1 MVRDAAIGFSRI
13 TFNQHKN
20 MKIYFT
26 TQHLARP
33 EVKREILRVTQL
45 NQDYHRICDRIN
57 KSRDLY
63 EVRDLGYKS
72 QEMIRELVAL
82 GELPE
87 SAL

>member
-1 MVRDAAIGFSRI
+1 M
-13 TFNQHKN
+13 
-20 MKIYFT
+20 YFT
-26 TQHLARP
+26 TQYLARP
-33 EVKREILRVTQL
+33 EVKQEIVRVAQL
-45 NQDYHRICDRIN
+45 VQDYHRICDSIN

-63 EVRDLGYKS
+63 EIRNLGYKS

>member
-1 MVRDAAIGFSRI
+1 
-13 TFNQHKN
+13 

-26 TQHLARP
+26 IQHLARP

-63 EVRDLGYKS
+63 EIRDLGYKS